1 MQTPSYT
8 YLYIKFNPIIIQQK
22 FPHVMVHLH
31 VCVVEVVVTV
41 DVDARWRWSPVRLNM
56 QDVLGDLNQSP
67 NLPCLRSAAY

>member
-1 MQTPSYT
+1 
-8 YLYIKFNPIIIQQK
+8 
-22 FPHVMVHLH
+22 MVHLH
-31 VCVVEVVVTV
+31 VCVVAVVVTV